1 VSAQLDQVLN
11 YLDREGVTEMVISV
25 GRPITVKRGGNVV
38 PVTNA
43 PVSKGQLMTLL
54 QGSSILKLLP
64 DSDGMRP
71 PVEAD
76 VGTRRLRITLGRRG
90 DEYMIKLERLL
101 EVDIN
106 LDEPTARPKRARGAS
121 LQPATRAKAASMP
134 AATRSRAPSLPV
146 ATMPFRTQP
155 IPTAPMVT
163 QPISLDLELDPT
175 PQVSFVPP
183 VRAKGSTRAPPPTK
197 NPLTQM
203 KGAGGAFADLLQIAQ
218 QRGASD
224 LHIATG
230 RATAI
235 RVLGELVPVD
245 PAAGPATEQQ
255 VSALLG
261 PMIAPH
267 QKKFD
272 AVGYIDLAIEAPGGG
287 RLRSNLS
294 RHQGGLKGTFRIA
307 RTEPPTLAALGLPN
321 ELAKVIAHHQGLVV
335 IAGPSGHGKTTTL
348 AALVDI
354 INSSKPFHIIT
365 IEDPVE
371 IVYQRKAA
379 VVSQREVGP
388 HTRSFAAALKGSLRE
403 DPDVIVIG
411 ELRDRETVEI
421 ALTAAETG
429 HLVIATMSTPNASK
443 TIDRLVDMFPP
454 DDQSQV
460 RASIAGALRAIVSQR
475 LLPAANN
482 AGVVAAVEL
491 LTGCLPLSQMI
502 RDDKLYQLPNLMQRG
517 RAFGMMRFDDSLTE
531 LVKAGRISVDTA
543 VAATENKR
551 ELAQTLKG
559 GNAPPAATPAVA
571 KKGFGIFGGKKGIE

>member
-1 VSAQLDQVLN
+1 MSAQLDQILK
-11 YLDREGVTEMVISV
+11 YLDREGVTEMVITV
-25 GRPITVKRGGNVV
+25 GRPITVRRGGAFV

-54 QGSSILKLLP
+54 QGSSLAKLLP
-64 DSDGMRP
+64 DTDGMRP
-71 PVEAD
+71 PVDAD
-76 VGTRRLRITLGRRG
+76 VGMRRLRITASRRG
-90 DEYMIKLERLL
+90 DEYMFKLERLL
-101 EVDIN
+101 EVDVN
-106 LDEPTARPKRARGAS
+106 LDEPTARPKPPGGAS
-121 LQPATRAKAASMP
+121 LPPATRATPP
-134 AATRSRAPSLPV
+134 AV
-146 ATMPFRTQP
+146 EMPFRTA
-155 IPTAPMVT
+155 PTPTVT
-163 QPISLDLELDPT
+163 QSLDLELDPA
-175 PQVSFVPP
+175 PQVMFVPP
-183 VRAKGSTRAPPPTK
+183 TAVSAKASIRETPSPRNLPTQARTAKG
-197 NPLTQM
+197 
-203 KGAGGAFADLLQIAQ
+203 GGAFGELVQLAH

-235 RVLGELVPVD
+235 RVLGELVPID
-245 PAAGPATEQQ
+245 PAAGPATDAE
-255 VSALLG
+255 VMAMLG
-261 PMIAPH
+261 PLIAPH
-267 QKKFD
+267 QAKFD
-272 AVGYIDLAIEAPGGG
+272 AVGYIDLAIESPGSG

-307 RTEPPTLAALGLPN
+307 RTEPPTLADLGLPK

-354 INSSKPFHIIT
+354 INSSRPFHIIT

-371 IVYQRKAA
+371 IVYPRKAA

-429 HLVIATMSTPNASK
+429 HLVIATMSTPNAAK

-475 LLPAANN
+475 LLPSAN
-482 AGVVAAVEL
+482 GSSVVAAVEL

-517 RAFGMMRFDDSLTE
+517 RAFGMMRFDDALTE

-559 GNAPPAATPAVA
+559 GGAPSPAAPPIA